1 MFASLFLQTDEPR
14 RVALNVFLRENWKIL
29 IPALLAF
36 VGVYLLLPRVR
47 RNYAM
52 LGGAVVGLALVLV
65 AFWWVRHEQLSAEN
79 ALFGIFAALSVIG
92 AVLMLAQNNPVRAAL
107 SFALVVLSSC
117 GLFLLL
123 QAPFLT
129 AATIIIYAGAI
140 VVTFLFVLMLA
151 QQSGMSNA
159 DHRTREPFL
168 ATLAGIV
175 LLGALAISIDRAFDD
190 PGEREALRLA
200 QATSVADVN
209 AVLGDPA
216 TEKTPRTANLEKTF
230 KSDATEFDGPWRKGD
245 VEGVKSIAVRL
256 RDDPSRSKPGTLTPT
271 EGTQKTVAGK
281 RPLPPDNVASLGRV
295 LFMDYLVPVE
305 LAAVLLL
312 VATIGAIAIL
322 GRGQEGFR

>member
-36 VGVYLLLPRVR
+36 VGVYFILPRAR
-47 RNYAM
+47 RNTGAI
-52 LGGAVVGLALVLV
+52 GGGILGLALIL
-65 AFWWVRHEQLSAEN
+65 AGIWWVRLEGVSAEN
-79 ALFGIFAALSVIG
+79 ILFGIFASLSVLG
-92 AVLMLAQNNPVRAAL
+92 AVLMLAQTNPVRAAL

-159 DHRTREPFL
+159 DHRSREAFL
-168 ATLAGIV
+168 ATLAGVI
-175 LLGALAISIDRAFDD
+175 LLGALAISIDRAFDN
-190 PGEREALRLA
+190 PGEQEARRLA
-200 QATSVADVN
+200 TAQTTADVN

-216 TEKTPRTANLEKTF
+216 TEKQSHTANLEKLF

-245 VEGVKSIAVRL
+245 VEGVNKVADRLL
-256 RDDPSRSKPGTLTPT
+256 RDRRSMSSTLTPN
-271 EGTQKTVAGK
+271 EGTQQTAAGI
-281 RPLPPDNVASLGRV
+281 RPLPPDNVAGLGRV

-322 GRGQEGFR
+322 GRGQEGLR